1 MKDNKNV
8 KKFGEFN
15 ENLNISDVIN
25 SVFTKDE
32 KRSDENYGVLKYDG
46 DKDECKLL
54 EIATS
59 LPRALYLRDS
69 FRKDV
74 KEDKREDIFVIK
86 FLDND
91 ILIQDEINRVV
102 K

>member
-1 MKDNKNV
+1 MKENRNKR
-8 KKFGEFN
+8 FN
-15 ENLNISDVIN
+15 ENSELNISDVIN
-25 SVFTKDE
+25 SVFTENE

-46 DKDECKLL
+46 DKNECKLL

-69 FRKDV
+69 FREDV
-74 KEDKREDIFVIK
+74 EDDKKEDILVIK
-86 FLDND
+86 FLDDD